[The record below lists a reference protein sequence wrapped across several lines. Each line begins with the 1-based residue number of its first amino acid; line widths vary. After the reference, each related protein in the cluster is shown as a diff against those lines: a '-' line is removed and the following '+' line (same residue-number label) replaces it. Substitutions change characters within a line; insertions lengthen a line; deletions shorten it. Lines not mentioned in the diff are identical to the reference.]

1 MKYTALRHQAYSGKL
16 TAKPYTV
23 PEWDDDPMG
32 VYIFE
37 PVATELG
44 ELHFALEPNDD
55 MFEFD
60 RRVHEPNGATALL
73 LAHRYTLFDTLL
85 QELMRVSNVHALGGT
100 MTDID
105 WDGIRHVISLAY
117 EVQE

>member
-1 MKYTALRHQAYSGKL
+1 MKYMTLRHQAYSGKL

-44 ELHFALEPNDD
+44 ELYSTLEPDED

-60 RRVHEPNGATALL
+60 ERVHEPNIATALL
-73 LAHRYTLFDTLL
+73 LAHRYNLFDLL
-85 QELMRVSNVHALGGT
+85 LLELGRIFNAHALGRT

-105 WDGIRHVISLAY
+105 WDGIRHAINLAY

>member
-44 ELHFALEPNDD
+44 ELYSTLEPDED
-55 MFEFD
+55 MFEFNE
-60 RRVHEPNGATALL
+60 RVHEPNGATALL
-73 LAHRYTLFDTLL
+73 LAHRYNLFDLL
-85 QELMRVSNVHALGGT
+85 LLELGRAFNTHALGLA
-100 MTDID
+100 MSDAD
-105 WDGIRHVISLAY
+105 WDRILRAINLAY